1 MTAQQHA
8 VRDPHGLRTEEPQGV
23 RGGRG
28 QHPERDRYVG
38 RGGRND
44 ALRIGKRV
52 QQQREDETMERRGL
66 KHSAN
71 AAMNEAATG
80 TRSDTEDRTSVTT
93 AGVGALALIGL
104 VVGSTA
110 MGMEWTSQ
118 QGNSMFAV
126 GGAMIVVTAI
136 VLALLVIMGER
147 QREAILRSQ
156 WWG

>member
-1 MTAQQHA
+1 
-8 VRDPHGLRTEEPQGV
+8 
-23 RGGRG
+23 
-28 QHPERDRYVG
+28 
-38 RGGRND
+38 
-44 ALRIGKRV
+44 
-52 QQQREDETMERRGL
+52 MERRGL